1 MLMWNCKSRERK
13 KIYQTRLNI
22 HWDEHEDG
30 RHDNQNYCASSGG
43 RAASVAIDDA
53 DQAKLGVFKTSH
65 RGIQDAYLKVKQKI
79 TGALVHGIGYYL
91 FRSFFHI
98 IFIDTIWLTCM
109 LYITTDYC
117 VGFVSVCITMPT

>member
-1 MLMWNCKSRERK
+1 MTIKT
-13 KIYQTRLNI
+13 IVPP
-22 HWDEHEDG
+22 
-30 RHDNQNYCASSGG
+30 
-43 RAASVAIDDA
+43 RAASVAIDAA

-91 FRSFFHI
+91 FRSFCYCYSYNI
-98 IFIDTIWLTCM
+98 ITTTIWLTCM